1 MQNVSV
7 TKQSP
12 TPQVHSI
19 DDLPAL
25 LQTLFTTKADEVAM
39 TTGFI
44 KRKRILTGSSF
55 AQSTVFGWLAQ
66 PDAPLVSLA
75 RNTIRAGTPIK
86 PQSLDQRFNQSS
98 VNFFRSLFEIAF
110 QYRVKATPINLE
122 CFKHFKAVHIA
133 DSSIIAVPIEFI
145 KDYRG
150 SGNQNSKGA
159 SLKLQANL
167 ELLSGALSFELQ
179 AGVDS
184 DHTSTIAF
192 DHAPNELS
200 VRDLGYFSLKSLI
213 KIKDGGG
220 YFLSRVPVD
229 QIFFN
234 RLGQRLLPSAWLCD
248 GFDQLVWFK
257 EHQLEV
263 RLIVLKVPEEVR
275 QARVVRIENEAK
287 RKQKKVSEKALMMA
301 GWDVRITNA
310 SCEMLSV
317 EAVFVVSRLRWQI
330 ELFFKVCKSLNLVDE
345 SRSQN
350 PFRVLS
356 EIFAKLLGCLVQ
368 HWCIVASAWEL
379 PERSLFRTA
388 LVVQTQAI
396 GLFKALRC
404 LVDLTDWFK
413 ELHCLVQIGCC
424 IDRRRKKP
432 SAFQLL
438 EALNA

>member
-1 MQNVSV
+1 
-7 TKQSP
+7 
-12 TPQVHSI
+12 
-19 DDLPAL
+19 
-25 LQTLFTTKADEVAM
+25 M
-39 TTGFI
+39 TTDFI
-44 KRKRILTGSSF
+44 KRRRKLTGSSF
-55 AQSTVFGWLAQ
+55 AQSTVFGWLAK
-66 PDAPLVSLA
+66 PDERLVGLA

-86 PQSLDQRFNQSS
+86 PQSLEQRFNQTS
-98 VNFFRSLFEIAF
+98 VTFFRSLLEIAF
-110 QYRVKATPINLE
+110 QHRVKATPNDLE
-122 CFKHFKAVHIA
+122 CLKHFKAVHIA

-145 KDYRG
+145 EDYRG
-150 SGNQNSKGA
+150 SGNKNSKGA

-179 AGVDS
+179 AGVES
-184 DHTSTIAF
+184 DHHSAIAF
-192 DHAPNELS
+192 NHAPDELS
-200 VRDLGYFSLKSLI
+200 VRDLGYFSLKSLV
-213 KIKDGGG
+213 KIKAAAG
-220 YFLSRVPVD
+220 YFLSRVPID

-234 RLGQRLLPSAWLCD
+234 TLEQRLSPSSWLRD
-248 GFDQLVWFK
+248 GFDDTVWFK
-257 EHQLEV
+257 EHQLGV

-275 QARVVRIENEAK
+275 QARVLRIESEAK
-287 RKQKKVSEKALMMA
+287 RKQKKVSEKALLMA

-317 EAVFVVSRLRWQI
+317 AAVFVVSRLRWQI

-345 SRSQN
+345 SRSKN

-388 LVVQTQAI
+388 IVIQTEAI
-396 GLFKALRC
+396 GLFKALGN
-404 LVDLTDWFK
+404 LLILADWFK
-413 ELHCLVQIGCC
+413 ELRCLVQIGCS